1 MNESLR
7 AENPKQALQAQR
19 HAQKSG
25 NGKKQAGGHGRG
37 STQGFIMEVAWE
49 ESCKVQDPV

>member
-7 AENPKQALQAQR
+7 AENTKQAFQAQR
-19 HAQKSG
+19 RAQKSG
-25 NGKKQAGGHGRG
+25 EGKKQAGGHGRG